1 MIAAAHA
8 PQPGPTRFHFVSGPG
23 AGGGA
28 TGLLRVLAQNPRFA
42 VRESSGA
49 LPLFDGCTARCTA
62 RGTPEAYLRPA
73 QQRALL
79 RGLFEAVH
87 HDHPPGC
94 AVFDSDPAWI
104 DRAEALSALFPLAR
118 FVLIMRH
125 ASLGHPVLG
134 GPLAERVVAI
144 DAARLERDPEG
155 VFEDIYHALR
165 EPPVHHDFAALRVP
179 EADLGAVFRPRRGLR
194 ALFGAGRAGHLRA
207 GGTGADRD

>member
-1 MIAAAHA
+1 MTAAAHA

-23 AGGGA
+23 EGGGA
-28 TGLLRVLAQNPRFA
+28 AGLLRVLAQNPRFA
-42 VRESSGA
+42 VREASGA

-94 AVFDSDPAWI
+94 AVFDSDPGWI

-118 FVLIMRH
+118 FLLVMRH

-134 GPLAERVVAI
+134 GPLADRVVTI
-144 DAARLERDPEG
+144 DALRLARDPES

-165 EPPVHHDFAALRVP
+165 EPPVMHDFAALRLP
-179 EADLGAVFRPRRGLR
+179 EADFGAVFRPRRGLR
-194 ALFGAGRAGHLRA
+194 ALFGSAR
-207 GGTGADRD
+207 ADRRHADATRGRRG